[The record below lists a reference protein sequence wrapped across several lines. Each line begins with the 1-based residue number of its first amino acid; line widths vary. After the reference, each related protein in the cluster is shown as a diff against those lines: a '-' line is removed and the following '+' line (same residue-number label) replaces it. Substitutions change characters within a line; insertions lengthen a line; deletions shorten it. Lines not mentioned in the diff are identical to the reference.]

1 MRTIAT
7 DVIKEFY
14 KQQGGY
20 AVPALVEITH
30 GVAGY
35 LNPLRLVNNTQAIE
49 YEGETYYPYPFT
61 FDPPD
66 LSTDKIAHGRFSICA
81 VNQMIAKIVRST
93 ETAPT
98 LTFKAVCVI
107 VGESTVIEPVAE
119 WEFTLRDI
127 SGDEKAISA
136 TLEYENR
143 LILDTPP
150 LEYLP
155 QDFPG
160 VH

>member
-1 MRTIAT
+1 MRTIDSA
-7 DVIKEFY
+7 VIAQFY
-14 KQQGGY
+14 KQQGGF
-20 AVPALVEITH
+20 AVPALVAITH

-35 LNPLRLVNNTQAIE
+35 TNPLLLVNNTEAVT
-49 YEGETYYPYPFT
+49 YEGATYQPYPFT

-66 LSTDKIAHGRFSICA
+66 LSTDRIAHGKFSICA
-81 VNQMIAKIVRST
+81 VDQAIASIVRST
-93 ETAPT
+93 ETPPT
-98 LTFKAVCVI
+98 LVFKAVCVI
-107 VGESTVIEPVAE
+107 VGTTTVIEPVAS
-119 WEFTLRDI
+119 WSFTLRDI
-127 SGDEKAISA
+127 SGNEKVISA

-143 LILDTPP
+143 LQFDTPP

>member
-1 MRTIAT
+1 MRTIASA
-7 DVIKEFY
+7 VIEQFY
-14 KQQGGY
+14 KQQGGF

-30 GVAGY
+30 GVEGY
-35 LNPLRLVNNTQAIE
+35 LNPLRLVNNSEAIE
-49 YEGETYYPYPFT
+49 YDGDTYYPYPFT

-66 LSTDKIAHGRFSICA
+66 LSSDKIAHGRFSICA
-81 VNQMIAKIVRST
+81 VDQMIASIVRST

-98 LTFKAVCVI
+98 LTFRAICVI
-107 VGESTVIEPVAE
+107 VGTTTVIEPVAA
-119 WEFTLRDI
+119 WEFTMRDI
-127 SGDEKAISA
+127 SGDEKVISA

-143 LILDTPP
+143 LMLETPP

>member
-1 MRTIAT
+1 MRTLSAA
-7 DVIKEFY
+7 VVAQFY

-35 LNPLRLVNNTQAIE
+35 LNPLRLVNNTEAIE
-49 YEGETYYPYPFT
+49 YGGVTYYPYPFT

-81 VNQMIAKIVRST
+81 VDQMIAKIVRST
-93 ETAPT
+93 EVAPT
-98 LTFKAVCVI
+98 LTFRAVCVI
-107 VGESTVIEPVAE
+107 VGGTTIIEPVAQ
-119 WEFTLRDI
+119 WAFTMRDI

-143 LILDTPP
+143 LMLDTPP